1 MRCTRCG
8 GQNREGRNFCA
19 QCGHPLMQACRSC
32 GAQNDPADKFC
43 GDCGAAIAGRSESLP
58 DPRDGGALINPGA
71 PDVVDAQ
78 EGERKTVTAM
88 FADIQG
94 STELERALDPEDAR
108 AIIDPALKLMIDA
121 VHRYDGYIVQ
131 STGDGVFALFGA
143 PVAHED
149 HPQRALFAAIKMHDE
164 MRRYGDRLRAE
175 GRTPIQIRVGAN
187 TGEVVVRSIATGSQ
201 VEYTPIGYTNNL
213 ASRLQMLAN
222 AGTTVIS
229 GSTQKLVE
237 GYFALKPLGPARL
250 KGVEEPVEVY
260 EVTGLGPL
268 KTKLQRA
275 AGRGFSKF
283 VGRQPEMD
291 AIARAAELARSGH
304 GQILAAVAEPG
315 VGKSRLLYEFKVRN
329 QGGFAVMEAFSVS
342 HGRANPYAPV
352 IDLLSSYFG
361 FEPSDDTR
369 KRREKVIG
377 RILALDRALEDTLP
391 HLCAL
396 LGIGDSDDSPGRA
409 DSSDRKRRTLD
420 AIRAIML
427 RESVNQPLMVIF
439 EDLHWID
446 NETQSLLNMLAES
459 IGTARILLLVN
470 YRPEYQHEW
479 GSHASYTQL
488 RLEPLAPESA
498 AELLTTL
505 VGDTA
510 EVQPLRRM
518 IMDTSGGNPFFIEE
532 TVQTLLEQGVIVR
545 NGRVQVTKSPAHL
558 RIPPTVQAI
567 LASRVDR
574 LPARLKQLLQTLA
587 VIGKHFHLGLVREIT
602 PQSDE
607 VLNPMLT
614 ELEEREFIFEE
625 LGADD
630 LGFTFKHAL
639 SLEVVYNSIVI
650 ERRKTL
656 HEKIAQAIESL
667 YADRI
672 DDHVNE
678 LAHHY
683 QNSANNSLALKYLS
697 IAGERA
703 SNKSAYQEAGP
714 LILAALEHLKKLPE
728 SPERDRKELQL
739 QIALGP
745 AMMEGEGD
753 SSLKTRDAYSRIEE
767 LAIRLGEE
775 KEELV
780 AQNGLFLHHM
790 VRSENICAL
799 KIATRFLERAKT
811 FGSRRVLILA
821 NADMACGLYW
831 SGKLALARPYFE
843 QTFALA
849 DPGKDLSARSTGMD
863 FTTGVSG
870 YATKLLWMLG
880 YPDQGLERIRI
891 MFAAARALG
900 HLSNSVMALHHGAA
914 GYNLRREPE
923 TAMKYAEEGRALAS
937 ANEFRLWQ
945 GLSLLQVGS
954 ALVQLRKYEEG
965 IAKLNEGAAI
975 VAEQGMPGG
984 QPSVTAFA
992 LGKTGLRDKGLC
1004 LIDAALA
1011 TGRQGGQ
1018 TLPESELY
1026 LTQGELLL
1034 MAPHPDPAAAEHSFR
1049 TAIAISREQSAKS
1062 WELRATMSLARLLAD
1077 HSKRKEAVTELSE
1090 IYGWF
1095 TEGFDTADLKDAKI
1109 LLDELSRS
1117 S

>member
-1 MRCTRCG
+1 M
-8 GQNREGRNFCA
+8 
-19 QCGHPLMQACRSC
+19 
-32 GAQNDPADKFC
+32 
-43 GDCGAAIAGRSESLP
+43 
-58 DPRDGGALINPGA
+58 
-71 PDVVDAQ
+71 
-78 EGERKTVTAM
+78 
-88 FADIQG
+88 
-94 STELERALDPEDAR
+94 
-108 AIIDPALKLMIDA
+108 
-121 VHRYDGYIVQ
+121 
-131 STGDGVFALFGA
+131 
-143 PVAHED
+143 
-149 HPQRALFAAIKMHDE
+149 
-164 MRRYGDRLRAE
+164 
-175 GRTPIQIRVGAN
+175 
-187 TGEVVVRSIATGSQ
+187 VRSIATGSQ

-237 GYFALKPLGPARL
+237 GYFVLKPLGPTRL
-250 KGVEEPVEVY
+250 KGVEEAVEVY
-260 EVTGLGPL
+260 EVMGLGPL
-268 KTKLQRA
+268 RTKLQRA

-315 VGKSRLLYEFKVRN
+315 VGKSRLLYEFKIRN
-329 QGGFAVMEAFSVS
+329 QGCFSMMEAFSVS

-352 IDLLSSYFG
+352 IVLLSSYFG
-361 FEPSDDTR
+361 FEPADDTR

-377 RILALDRALEDTLP
+377 RIVALDRALEDTLP

-396 LGIGDSDDSPGRA
+396 LGIGDDSSGPA
-409 DSSDRKRRTLD
+409 DSSGRKRRTLD

-446 NETQSLLNMLAES
+446 TETQSLLNMLAES

-505 VGDTA
+505 VGETA
-510 EVQPLRRM
+510 EVQPLRSL
-518 IMDTSGGNPFFIEE
+518 IMDTTGGNPFFIEE
-532 TVQTLLEQGVIVR
+532 TVQALLEQRVIVR
-545 NGRVQVTKSPAHL
+545 NGRVQVTKSLAHL

-574 LPARLKQLLQTLA
+574 LPAKLKQLLQTLA
-587 VIGKHFHLGLVREIT
+587 VIGKHFQRGLVGEIT
-602 PQSDE
+602 SQSDD

-614 ELEEREFIFEE
+614 ELEEHEFIFEE

-639 SLEVVYNSIVI
+639 SLEVVYNSIVV
-650 ERRKTL
+650 ERRKAL

-667 YADRI
+667 YADRV
-672 DDHVNE
+672 DDHINE

-683 QNSANNSLALKYLS
+683 QNSANNNKALKYLS

-714 LILAALEHLKKLPE
+714 LLFAALEHLKKLPG
-728 SPERDRKELQL
+728 SAERDRKELQL

-753 SSLKTRDAYSRIEE
+753 SSPKTRDAYRRIEE
-767 LAIRLGEE
+767 LAVRLVEE

-780 AQNGLFLHHM
+780 APNGLLLHHM

-811 FGSRRVLILA
+811 FGSRKVLILA
-821 NADMACGLYW
+821 NADRAVGLYW
-831 SGKLALARPYFE
+831 SGKLALARPYLE

-849 DPGKDLSARSTGMD
+849 DPDKDLSARSTGMD

-870 YATKLLWMLG
+870 YATWLLWMLG

-891 MFAAARALG
+891 MFAAARGLG
-900 HLSNSVMALHHGAA
+900 HLSNSVMALHHGAQA
-914 GYNLRREPE
+914 HNLRREPE
-923 TAMKYAEEGRALAS
+923 IAMKYAEEGLALAA
-937 ANEFRLWQ
+937 ANGFRLWQ
-945 GLSLLQVGS
+945 GLDLIQVGS
-954 ALVQLRKYEEG
+954 ALVQLHKYEEG
-965 IAKLNEGAAI
+965 IAQLNEGAAI
-975 VAEQGMPGG
+975 VAAQGMPGG
-984 QPSVTAFA
+984 LSGVTVFA
-992 LGKTGLRDKGLC
+992 LAKTGLRDKGLG

-1011 TGRQGGQ
+1011 TGRQGGR

-1026 LTQGELLL
+1026 LTQGELFL
-1034 MAPHPDPAAAEHSFR
+1034 MAPNPDPVAAERSFR
-1049 TAIAISREQSAKS
+1049 TAISISHEQSAKS
-1062 WELRATMSLARLLAD
+1062 WELRATTSLARLLAD
-1077 HSKRKEAVTELSE
+1077 NGKRKEAVAKLSE

-1095 TEGFDTADLKDAKI
+1095 TEGFDTADLKDAKRQ
-1109 LLDELSRS
+1109 LDVWPARMRGTNLC
-1117 S
+1117 